1 MKEIKRGFI
10 EGFKE
15 GFKEGLPTK
24 SEILL
29 ATYKGVVSGVAFA
42 LIVWYYLTWIAGS

>member
-29 ATYKGVVSGVAFA
+29 ATYKGIVSGVTVVVI
-42 LIVWYYLTWIAGS
+42 LWYYITWIA